1 MRINTDLVR
10 ARLDEHDDAVIRE
23 RNEDSLQLIESAVKA
38 VNNVMYELRP
48 PMLDEYG
55 LIASLKWYATQF
67 TERTGIPVDICGVE
81 GWRRSPETEIALFRI
96 VQEALTNVA
105 RHARARQVTI
115 DVRAIGRTTRRRK
128 PATAS

>member
-55 LIASLKWYATQF
+55 LIASLK
-67 TERTGIPVDICGVE
+67 
-81 GWRRSPETEIALFRI
+81 
-96 VQEALTNVA
+96 
-105 RHARARQVTI
+105 
-115 DVRAIGRTTRRRK
+115 RAIGSHIVLTVEDDGLGFDRQDDAAGRF
-128 PATAS
+128 ASAPMRSAALS